1 MINYLNGIIT
11 QDIKP
16 IKGHAIQWQMVVMVQ
31 AQSHIV
37 INTKTI
43 MFKNSHDA
51 QKFTQLHQK

>member
-16 IKGHAIQWQMVVMVQ
+16 ITNHANQWQMVIMVQ
-31 AQSHIV
+31 AQSHLV

-43 MFKNSHDA
+43 MFKD
-51 QKFTQLHQK
+51 FP

>member
-16 IKGHAIQWQMVVMVQ
+16 ITNHAIQWQMVVMVQ

-43 MFKNSHDA
+43 MFKN
-51 QKFTQLHQK
+51 FP

>member
-1 MINYLNGIIT
+1 MINYLNDIIT

-16 IKGHAIQWQMVVMVQ
+16 ITNHAIQWQMVVMVQ

-43 MFKNSHDA
+43 MFKN
-51 QKFTQLHQK
+51 FP